1 MMAKRQIDQAALTA
15 HFERR
20 AKEKMYEIDEPT
32 TPTPRANT
40 SLVLPPPPPATLQA
54 LPTQDTVQQVDV
66 LPAASVQTVVR
77 TSQVDHSKGFL
88 IRTLPLAAAFAVAA
102 VVVAVGLLAV
112 PLLSMRTLIV
122 IFVTFC
128 AVYAWAFWQ
137 DLRTSP
143 AGIALYHTRNLWQ
156 HIHAERKFRH
166 DWYREERHYM
176 RGGKR

>member
-1 MMAKRQIDQAALTA
+1 MKRQRDYATLAEQWQ
-15 HFERR
+15 RR
-20 AKEKMYEIDEPT
+20 AEEKMTEPDAPAT
-32 TPTPRANT
+32 ATRPPNT
-40 SLVLPPPPPATLQA
+40 SLVLPPPPPAQLRA

-102 VVVAVGLLAV
+102 LVVTVGLLQV
-112 PLLSMRTLIV
+112 PLMSLRTLVV
-122 IFVTFC
+122 IFVTFA

-137 DLRTSP
+137 DLKTSP
-143 AGIALYHTRNLWQ
+143 AGIALYHTRNLWK

-166 DWYREERHYM
+166 DWYREERKEI
-176 RGGKR
+176 RKR